1 MGRSKLER
9 RALTHTYQY
18 GILVCMKTTMNLKD
32 DLVKQAMEAT
42 GVREKTALVHL
53 GLQELIRKAAYN
65 RLIALGGSD
74 LNAKA
79 APRKK

>member
-1 MGRSKLER
+1 
-9 RALTHTYQY
+9 
-18 GILVCMKTTMNLKD
+18 MKTTMNLKD
-32 DLVKQAMEAT
+32 DLLKQAMEAT
-42 GVREKTALVHL
+42 GVKEKTALVHL
-53 GLQELIRKAAYN
+53 GLQELFRKAAYN

>member
-1 MGRSKLER
+1 
-9 RALTHTYQY
+9 
-18 GILVCMKTTMNLKD
+18 MKTTMNLKD
-32 DLVKQAMEAT
+32 DLLKQAMEAT
-42 GVREKTALVHL
+42 GVKEKTALVHL

>member
-1 MGRSKLER
+1 
-9 RALTHTYQY
+9 
-18 GILVCMKTTMNLKD
+18 MKTTMNLKD

-42 GVREKTALVHL
+42 GVKEKTALVHL
-53 GLQELIRKAAYN
+53 GLRELIRKAAYD

-79 APRKK
+79 APRRK

>member
-1 MGRSKLER
+1 
-9 RALTHTYQY
+9 
-18 GILVCMKTTMNLKD
+18 MKTTMNLKD
-32 DLVKQAMEAT
+32 DLVKEAMEAT

-65 RLIALGGSD
+65 RLIALGGFD